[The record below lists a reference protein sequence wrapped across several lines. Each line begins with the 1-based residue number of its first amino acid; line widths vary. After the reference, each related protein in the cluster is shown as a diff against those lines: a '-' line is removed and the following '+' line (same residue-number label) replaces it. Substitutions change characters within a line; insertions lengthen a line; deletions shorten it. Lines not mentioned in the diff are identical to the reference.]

1 MNASPLL
8 AAGFFLAMA
17 TFVEPA
23 AAANEQ
29 IARAEPTPAVKAEV
43 AVDCSKETWPNFS
56 PPCLRNT
63 SSTVEVRLVTAPRR

>member
-1 MNASPLL
+1 MKASPLL
-8 AAGFFLAMA
+8 AAGFLMTMA

-23 AAANEQ
+23 AAANEE
-29 IARAEPTPAVKAEV
+29 ITGAGTTPPVKADV

-63 SSTVEVRLVTAPRR
+63 GSTVEVRLVTAPRR